1 MEGNNRRRRPVRRL
15 SDEPCATIGVRV
27 FCLAADGPSSL
38 LRLGPGEMLKMAP
51 SFGLTLLLV
60 TGAASAAPDTYLRA
74 QVFYQTGQDCNPL
87 ASAASYSV
95 MVSINFAPVSC
106 FPSLAFLC
114 LAFLVPLSGSWPLI
128 LLPS

>member
-1 MEGNNRRRRPVRRL
+1 MSENNRTSEWLTSEPTARPIF
-15 SDEPCATIGVRV
+15 SDWV
-27 FCLAADGPSSL
+27 
-38 LRLGPGEMLKMAP
+38 PGEMLKMAP

-60 TGAASAAPDTYLRA
+60 TGAASAAPGTYLRA